1 MDLVEAMIVAGI
13 GCRRG
18 AARTDVLAAIAS
30 ACEAAGLAA
39 DSIDLVATAAEKG
52 GEEGIAAAAALL
64 GRPLVLV
71 PPDKLRLAGEKAV
84 THSERVVA
92 LFAVPSVAEA
102 AALAAA
108 GAHARLIAPRRV
120 AGGATCALA
129 ASGAEPEAA
138 P

>member
-1 MDLVEAMIVAGI
+1 MIVAGI

-18 AARTDVLAAIAS
+18 APHADVLAAIAS

-39 DSIDLVATAAEKG
+39 DSLDLVATAAEKG
-52 GEEGIAAAAALL
+52 GEQGIAAAAALL

-71 PPDKLRLAGEKAV
+71 PGEQLRRAGENAV
-84 THSERVVA
+84 TRSERVVA

-108 GAHARLIAPRRV
+108 GDGARLIAPRRV
-120 AGGATCALA
+120 AGSATCAIA
-129 ASGAEPEAA
+129 ASHSEAGA
-138 P
+138 